1 MSTAKTNIMSRKYI
15 IQSGACFRGDKC
27 EVEFDY
33 VASLKEAKRFDTF
46 EEAEKDM
53 KANKENWKEWG
64 EKVILDPSY
73 VDPSPTYIDPSP
85 TFIVVSPI
93 DVAGDTP
100 SNPDYL
106 CAPPSSY
113 NGHRSQAH
121 RFKSKDEAQAQIDNN
136 AFGKKWG
143 EYVEPW
149 EGKEK
154 VEKVEKVEELSLG
167 RLLRQQDGKGDP
179 PKDWHTL
186 ESYLEEFCTYTTTP
200 TTTSL
205 SNLQVATQ

>member
-15 IQSGACFRGDKC
+15 IKSGASFRGDKC

-73 VDPSPTYIDPSP
+73 VDPSPTYI
-85 TFIVVSPI
+85 VVSPI
-93 DVAGDTP
+93 DVDGDTCAK
-100 SNPDYL
+100 PDYL
-106 CAPPSSY
+106 CNPTATY
-113 NGHRSQAH
+113 NSDRSLAH
-121 RFKSKDEAQAQIDNN
+121 RFPSEEEAQAYIDNN
-136 AFGKKWG
+136 TFGEKWG

-205 SNLQVATQ
+205 SDLQLATQ